1 MTITSPGVL
10 NAHRIHLRLAM
21 TPKLVALNRL
31 DGAWWPSS
39 DSLPE
44 ELPGLV
50 KAMVGRFGRIRVV
63 LLNPQDWMEPPSGWT
78 LPNARSPWV
87 SSSTSHERH
96 VVSLVRNDGRR
107 VDLLLIPMGESAA
120 VSRAAMH
127 SAAAAD
133 NGLTATQTLAAAR
146 SIRFTAEGRADG

>member
-1 MTITSPGVL
+1 MTITSPTVL
-10 NAHRIHLRLAM
+10 TGHETHLRLAM
-21 TPKLVALNRL
+21 TPKLVVLNRL

-50 KAMVGRFGRIRVV
+50 KALVGRFGRIRMV
-63 LLNPQDWMEPPSGWT
+63 LLNPQDWLEPPSGWT
-78 LPNARSPWV
+78 LPAAHSPWV
-87 SSSTSHERH
+87 SSSIAHDRH

-107 VDLLLIPMGESAA
+107 IDLLLIPMGEAAA

-133 NGLTATQTLAAAR
+133 NSLTAAQTLAAAR
-146 SIRFTAEGRADG
+146 SIRSTAEGRADG